1 MLFKADY
8 SNLNNRSKDFEP
20 LPTGEYEMIIKKAGE
35 NATPNG
41 AETFQIDLVVR
52 NDIQENKGYQNRH
65 IFNDNWKRKNDPN
78 AGQYPVDDFQYILM
92 ATEVPEGTEMNSMED
107 FAQAITGKPVRVY
120 VKKEY
125 SDYREEDV
133 NEVAPWN
140 YGKSHYPIV
149 NHTWKDGSPASSPAD
164 DDDDDTITINE
175 DDIPF

>member
-1 MLFKADY
+1 
-8 SNLNNRSKDFEP
+8 
-20 LPTGEYEMIIKKAGE
+20 
-35 NATPNG
+35 
-41 AETFQIDLVVR
+41 
-52 NDIQENKGYQNRH
+52 
-65 IFNDNWKRKNDPN
+65 
-78 AGQYPVDDFQYILM
+78 M
-92 ATEVPEGTEMNSMED
+92 ATEVPEGTEINSMDD

-149 NHTWKDGSPASSPAD
+149 NHTWKDGTPASSPAD
-164 DDDDDTITINE
+164 DDDEITINE